1 MAKPV
6 MSYARLLKMA
16 KEYRVDDNPLFVAAA
31 KTYAEQVA
39 LIAKMREQLDADGM
53 TVSKEYVKGREN
65 ICANPL
71 IQEIPK
77 HVDSANR
84 TLHAMLEIIT
94 DIGKQPEAKDDLTA
108 FRENG

>member
-6 MSYARLLKMA
+6 MSYAKLMKMA
-16 KEYRVDDNPLFVAAA
+16 REYRVDNNQLFVAAA
-31 KTYAEQVA
+31 KTYAEQVD
-39 LIAKMREQLDADGM
+39 LIATMREELKADGM
-53 TVSKEYVKGREN
+53 TVTKEYVKGREN
-65 ICANPL
+65 VCANPL

-84 TLHAMLEIIT
+84 TLHTMLEIIT
-94 DIGKQPEAKDDLTA
+94 EIGEKPEAKDELTA